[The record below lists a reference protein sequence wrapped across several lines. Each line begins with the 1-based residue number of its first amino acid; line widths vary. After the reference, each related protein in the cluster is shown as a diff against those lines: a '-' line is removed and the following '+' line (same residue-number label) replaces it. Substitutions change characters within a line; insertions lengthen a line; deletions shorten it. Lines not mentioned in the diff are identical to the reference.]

1 MYINKKKMHITK
13 KNIFFIKKL
22 YNYIKKKSL
31 FEMPIAALIMHNN
44 IILCI
49 KKNTNTTNTPLN
61 HAEML
66 AINEV
71 INNYPKIN
79 LSECILFTSLEPCL
93 MCTGAAI
100 HANIKIIY
108 YLCKS
113 PDAGVQTKF
122 YINCI
127 PNISII
133 PILIY
138 ENKIKELIK
147 LFFNHKRK

>member
-1 MYINKKKMHITK
+1 MHITK

-22 YNYIKKKSL
+22 YNYIKKNSL
-31 FEMPIAALIMHNN
+31 LEIPIAALIIHNN

-49 KKNTNTTNTPLN
+49 KKNTNESNTPLN
-61 HAEML
+61 HAEIL

-71 INNYPKIN
+71 INHHPKIN
-79 LSECILFTSLEPCL
+79 LSECILITSLEPCL

-113 PDAGVQTKF
+113 PEGGIQTKF
-122 YINCI
+122 NITCI
-127 PNISII
+127 TNISII

-138 ENKIKELIK
+138 ENKIKKLIQ
-147 LFFNHKRK
+147 LFFRYKRK